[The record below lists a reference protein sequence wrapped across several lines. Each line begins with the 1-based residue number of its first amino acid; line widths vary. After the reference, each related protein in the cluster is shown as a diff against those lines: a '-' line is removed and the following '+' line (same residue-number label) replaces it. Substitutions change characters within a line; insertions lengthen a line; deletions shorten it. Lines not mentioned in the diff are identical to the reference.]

1 MNVANTKHT
10 NTLDRETETRRHELD
25 KKKIREKGSEKVL
38 LWHLHADTIV
48 TLTTHSSNFT
58 RTNDRW
64 THDCTDCNR
73 KSKAPK
79 KKKKE
84 AKKKGEDKGEWGGRG
99 QLLPL
104 QFFSLSLSPIQ
115 ALCKRVPVYCLFI
128 QITHL
133 HRHAFEKKAPF
144 FIHIRP
150 YT

>member
-48 TLTTHSSNFT
+48 TLTTHSSHFT

-64 THDCTDCNR
+64 THNCTDCNR

-79 KKKKE
+79 KKKKKRKRK
-84 AKKKGEDKGEWGGRG
+84 AKTKENEGAGVN
-99 QLLPL
+99 
-104 QFFSLSLSPIQ
+104 FYHYSFSLSLSPIQ